1 MVTFAEAI
9 EDLYRI
15 AVTEGKAQ
23 SPARLS
29 KLAAYCINELAKRGL
44 RGAEADVKIPGGARD
59 KSWDI
64 AWEYDAKYRLGISLK
79 SLLKNIP
86 GTVPNRLDD
95 LMGEVANAQ
104 MYSPEIVLGY
114 IMVFDVSQD
123 TTRGKNGK
131 LWSEFLEHK
140 LRFLSGRRAP
150 AWSTGTLEATVLVRV
165 DYSRGPKIIT
175 GEPALERFF
184 NRLVRAVKMRNPGVK

>member
-15 AVTEGKAQ
+15 AVVERKAQ

-29 KLAAYCINELAKRGL
+29 MLAEYSIEQLAKRGL
-44 RGAEADVKIPGGARD
+44 PGAEADVKIPGGARE

-131 LWSEFLEHK
+131 LWSEFLEDK
-140 LRFLSGRRAP
+140 LRFLSGRTAP
-150 AWSTGTLEATVLVRV
+150 AWSTGTLEAIILIRV
-165 DYSRGPKIIT
+165 DFSRGPKIIA
-175 GEPALERFF
+175 GEKLLAGFF
-184 NRLVRAVKMRNPGVK
+184 NHLTKAVKARNPGIK

>member
-1 MVTFAEAI
+1 MVTFADAI

-15 AVTEGKAQ
+15 VVTEGKAQ

-29 KLAAYCINELAKRGL
+29 KLAEYCVAELEKKGL
-44 RGAEADVKIPGGARD
+44 RDAKPEVKIPGGARD

-123 TTRGKNGK
+123 TTRGKDGK
-131 LWSEFLEHK
+131 LWSEFLEGK
-140 LRFLSGRRAP
+140 LRFLSGRSAP
-150 AWSTGTLEATVLVRV
+150 AWSTGTIEATVLVRI
-165 DYSRGPKIIT
+165 DFSRGAEIIT
-175 GEPALERFF
+175 GETVLRRFF
-184 NRLVRAVKMRNPGVK
+184 NQLARAVKKRNPGIK

>member
-29 KLAAYCINELAKRGL
+29 KLAAHCIEELRKRGL
-44 RGAEADVKIPGGARD
+44 AAAEPEVKIPGGARD

-64 AWEYDAKYRLGISLK
+64 AWEYDGKYRLGISLK
-79 SLLKNIP
+79 SLLRNIP

-95 LMGEVANAQ
+95 LMGEVTNAQ

-123 TTRGKNGK
+123 KARGKDGK
-131 LWSEFLEHK
+131 LWSEFLEGK
-140 LRFLSGRRAP
+140 LRFLSGRSAP
-150 AWSTGTLEATVLVRV
+150 AWSTGTLEATVLARV
-165 DYSRGPKIIT
+165 DFSRGAQIIT
-175 GEPALERFF
+175 GENALARFF
-184 NRLVRAVKMRNPGVK
+184 NHLAQTVKTRNPGIK